1 MTETTPEGGGRLDR
15 PAVARTGQPGFVGHR
30 GDGVIATSVRN
41 ETRHRLER
49 ENGTFQPFPERALL
63 LLTNPCSFF
72 SALCMCVLQSARV
85 SQVSKTHQ
93 FLAQMSIIKN
103 LHF

>member
-1 MTETTPEGGGRLDR
+1 MTETSRGRLDR

-30 GDGVIATSVRN
+30 GDGVIATSVHN

-63 LLTNPCSFF
+63 RLTNPCSFF